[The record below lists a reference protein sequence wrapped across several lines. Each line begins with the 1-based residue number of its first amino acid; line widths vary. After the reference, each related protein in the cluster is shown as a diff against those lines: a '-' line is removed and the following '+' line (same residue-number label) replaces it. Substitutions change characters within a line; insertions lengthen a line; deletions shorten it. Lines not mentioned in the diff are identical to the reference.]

1 MEKNNHQMRKKKTS
15 EKHFSN
21 FRFTKTE
28 ETLELKLALS
38 KLHYMPTKSYY
49 RDQAY
54 QPPLLRRGRQSSSHC
69 LALCCVLSCLVQHAS
84 GSTFSESR
92 KYN

>member
-1 MEKNNHQMRKKKTS
+1 MEETNHQMRKKNIRKT
-15 EKHFSN
+15 FSN
-21 FRFTKTE
+21 FQFTKTE

-38 KLHYMPTKSYY
+38 KLHYIPTKFYC

-54 QPPLLRRGRQSSSHC
+54 QPPLLRRGRQSSNHC
-69 LALCCVLSCLVQHAS
+69 LVLCCVLSCLVQHTS
-84 GSTFSESR
+84 GSTFSGSR